1 MSQERPFPQ
10 TMHASNQISTNN
22 LKTIYAKPPMDTAIP
37 ASMMTMSNI
46 KISQTSQ
53 QKFKD
58 ATKRSATGGT
68 GNSNPQV
75 QL

>member
-1 MSQERPFPQ
+1 M
-10 TMHASNQISTNN
+10 MASNQISTNN
-22 LKTIYAKPPMDTAIP
+22 LKTIYAKPPIDTTMP
-37 ASMMTMSNI
+37 VSVMTMSNI

-68 GNSNPQV
+68 GNSNQKV
-75 QL
+75 